1 MPFNK
6 IPLVDQTTLKF
17 PEPTMEA
24 IREDIIDNGDLV
36 TASNLTATISE
47 ILSTSPLV
55 AEAVAGAMSS
65 GGSVHLGDGP
75 PPDFIAGSKVGD
87 VYIDQT
93 NLTIYQMEAG
103 A

>member
-6 IPLVDQTTLKF
+6 IPLVDEDTLKF

-24 IREDIIDNGDLV
+24 IRADVIDAGDLV
-36 TASNLTATISE
+36 TVTGLTAIISE
-47 ILSTSPLV
+47 ILSSSSLV
-55 AEAVAGAMSS
+55 ADAVAGALSS

-75 PPDFIAGSKVGD
+75 PPEFIAGSKVGD